1 MVTYRPIDEII
12 DFITSSPEPQKVLAY
27 RPNPTLQERVEDLV
41 YKKKTETLSLEE
53 NIELERYLLIEHIM
67 IMAKKRA
74 KKQLSQ

>member
-27 RPNPTLQERVEDLV
+27 RPNLALQERVEDLV
-41 YKKKTETLSLEE
+41 YKKKTTKLSSQE

-74 KKQLSQ
+74 KKQLS

>member
-27 RPNPTLQERVEDLV
+27 RPNIALQERVENLV
-41 YKKKTETLSLEE
+41 HKKKTATLSSEE

-74 KKQLSQ
+74 KKQLS

>member
-27 RPNPTLQERVEDLV
+27 RLNLALQERVKDLV
-41 YKKKTETLSLEE
+41 YKKKTTELSSEE

-67 IMAKKRA
+67 IIAKKRA
-74 KKQLSQ
+74 KKQLS

>member
-27 RPNPTLQERVEDLV
+27 RPNLALQERVEDLV
-41 YKKKTETLSLEE
+41 YKKKTAELSSEE

-74 KKQLSQ
+74 KKQLS

>member
-27 RPNPTLQERVEDLV
+27 RPTLALQERVEDLV
-41 YKKKTETLSLEE
+41 YKKKTTALSSEE

-67 IMAKKRA
+67 IMAKKIA
-74 KKQLSQ
+74 KKML

>member
-1 MVTYRPIDEII
+1 MITYRPIDEII

-27 RPNPTLQERVEDLV
+27 RPNLALQERVEDLV
-41 YKKKTETLSLEE
+41 YKKKTTELSSEE

-74 KKQLSQ
+74 KKQLS